1 MEIVT
6 PFQNV
11 YCQGE
16 IRKLNKYDVVI
27 KGRVNEMVAG
37 DTIYYIAAAP
47 PDYRATYTGSAL
59 PFANQADAFEGTPN
73 VGKVKVSAANGSFEI
88 QLMYPNS
95 YMVGLG
101 SVQVPPTVYLE
112 YKNVNGQV
120 RKVQVKVSEGIPYR
134 SMTYPYA
141 RCARKDATF
150 YSVHHCLPI
159 RKNQEQILR
168 DSAYP
173 EKNSMPSNH
182 WGLKPAL

>member
-1 MEIVT
+1 MDTVT

-16 IRKLNKYDVVI
+16 IKQVNNYDVLI
-27 KGRVNEMVAG
+27 KGRVNEMIQ
-37 DTIYYIAAAP
+37 DNIIYYIASAP
-47 PDYRATYTGSAL
+47 PDYRTTYTGSGL
-59 PFANQADAFEGTPN
+59 PFATQADAFEGTPN
-73 VGKVKVSAANGSFEI
+73 FGKAKVVNGNFEI
-88 QLMYPNS
+88 KLIYPNS

-112 YKNVNGQV
+112 YKNSSGQI
-120 RKVQVKVSEGIPYR
+120 RKMPVKISEGIPYR
-134 SMTYPYA
+134 SMTYPYQ

-173 EKNSMPSNH
+173 EKNIMPANH